1 MEIKELSEKKQL
13 KDDFMPE
20 KDKNLPENK
29 DKIVI
34 SNDAYAVSLMIE
46 NFFERLNNK
55 LDIIK
60 RGLMLK

>member
-1 MEIKELSEKKQL
+1 MENRELSEKKPL
-13 KDDFMPE
+13 KDEFVLE
-20 KDKNLPENK
+20 KDKDLPGNK

-34 SNDAYAVSLMIE
+34 SNDAYVVSLMIE